1 MFYSLIGI
9 HFVLKRDES
18 IIVTKRK
25 FPLFLLQNYFCVIN
39 KTPLLDGREYVY
51 TYPLSRK
58 CTDISTIG
66 PKTSKRFLKSARVV
80 PSAIFPTNTTLLSS
94 TFLLPSWSLCLS
106 SCSLLCLSL
115 VKRRLKPCSYSS
127 LTPRL
132 DRRVLLG
139 DGAPRSPFL
148 PLEDDDKRLLEGLE
162 EDMLLFLLTFFQ
174 ERFLLLFFSSLMGD
188 GADDE
193 DSGDEHLELK

>member
-18 IIVTKRK
+18 IIVTRTK
-25 FPLFLLQNYFCVIN
+25 FTVFLLQNYFCFDL
-39 KTPLLDGREYVY
+39 LLDDREYVY

-94 TFLLPSWSLCLS
+94 TFLLPSWSLCRS
-106 SCSLLCLSL
+106 SCSLLCLSR
-115 VKRRLKPCSYSS
+115 VKRRLEPCSYSS

-148 PLEDDDKRLLEGLE
+148 PLEDDDKRPLEGLE

-174 ERFLLLFFSSLMGD
+174 AHFLLLFFSSFM
-188 GADDE
+188 
-193 DSGDEHLELK
+193 